1 MRTYLGNRSR
11 ARRYP
16 GGMAADASGLS
27 ATVSKLASNGSA
39 SGRPSVPNASTL
51 PAPAP
56 AVIEVSHAA
65 MLEVRIAA

>member
-1 MRTYLGNRSR
+1 
-11 ARRYP
+11 
-16 GGMAADASGLS
+16 MAADASGLS

-39 SGRPSVPNASTL
+39 SRRPSVPNASTL
-51 PAPAP
+51 PSGQAP

>member
-1 MRTYLGNRSR
+1 
-11 ARRYP
+11 
-16 GGMAADASGLS
+16 MAADASGLS